1 MSPTTSSDLSTSF
14 QRGILGIHAGEER
27 CLSLDGVARLHY
39 MKLMKLVTA
48 IKLKPSKEQAQ
59 ALKQT
64 LERCNEA
71 CSWIAAR
78 GFEAKA
84 YRQFDLQKLLYRDV
98 RGTFGLT
105 AQAAIQSIKK
115 VADAYKINRDAAP
128 IFRRLAAQPYDDRIF
143 RFSGE
148 TVSIWTLG
156 GRIKLPFV
164 CGELQRAALAFRK
177 GEADLAFIRGKW
189 FLICACDVPETEG
202 FDPEDWIGVDLGIAN
217 IANTSDGDRFCGKAT
232 LKTRDRYAALRAH
245 HQRRAATAAKRS
257 VRRNQRRKLQ
267 TMSGQEARFRKHE
280 NHVISKVLVATA
292 KRTARGLALEDLTH
306 IRSRAKARG
315 KKQRGRLHGWSFRQL
330 RTFVAYKA
338 ALSGVPVRL
347 VHPAYT
353 SQGCSSCGYI
363 DRKNRPNQ
371 PTFSCLACGHAENAD
386 LNAAKTIRSL
396 ARRPILTPSENSR
409 AA

>member
-1 MSPTTSSDLSTSF
+1 
-14 QRGILGIHAGEER
+14 
-27 CLSLDGVARLHY
+27 
-39 MKLMKLVTA
+39 MKVMKLVTA
-48 IKLKPSKEQAQ
+48 IKLKPSKEQDQ
-59 ALKQT
+59 ALKKT

-71 CSWIAAR
+71 CTWIAAR
-78 GFEAKA
+78 GFESKA
-84 YRQFDLQKLLYRDV
+84 FRQFDLQKLLYRET
-98 RGTFGLT
+98 RETFGLT

-115 VADAYKINRDAAP
+115 VADAFKVSRGSP
-128 IFRRLAAQPYDDRIF
+128 PRFRRFAAQPYDDRIV
-143 RFSGE
+143 RISGAMI
-148 TVSIWTLG
+148 SIWTLG

-164 CGELQRAALAFRK
+164 CGERQRAAMTYRK

-189 FLICACDVPETEG
+189 FLICTCDVPETEG
-202 FDPEDWIGVDLGIAN
+202 FDPEDWIGIDLGIAN
-217 IANTSDGDRFCGKAT
+217 IATTSDGDRFCGKPT

-245 HQRRAATAAKRS
+245 HQRRAATATKRS

-267 TMSGQEARFRKHE
+267 ALSGSESRFRKHE
-280 NHVISKVLVATA
+280 NHVISKALVATA

-306 IRSRAKARG
+306 IRLRAKARG

-338 ALSGVPVRL
+338 TLDGVPVRL
-347 VHPAYT
+347 VNPAYT
-353 SQGCSSCGYI
+353 SQGCSACGYI

-371 PTFSCLACGHAENAD
+371 STFCCLACGHAENAD